1 MTKITTVEELR
12 KVVGESR
19 PGLEEKNMDFVDE
32 FAARFIAR
40 SPFIVMS
47 TSDEKGCLDASP
59 KGDDPGFVV
68 VADSKTLLI
77 PDRPGNKLAYG
88 HENILKNPRTGL
100 LFMIPRTQ
108 ETLRVNGRAELSADK
123 ALLEQLAAR
132 GKPAILAIRVAV
144 EECFFHCGKSMIRSK
159 LWSPDDWGDLH
170 KVSFG
175 EIFAARKKADAAVVK
190 AYDEAIAQDYRDNL

>member
-1 MTKITTVEELR
+1 MTKISTIEDLR
-12 KVVGESR
+12 NIVGECI
-19 PGLEEKNMDFVDE
+19 PGLEEKNIDYIDE
-32 FAARFIAR
+32 FAERFIEQ

-47 TSDEKGCLDASP
+47 TSDEKGRLDASP

-68 VADSKTLLI
+68 VSDSKTLLI

-88 HENILKNPRTGL
+88 HQNILANPHIGL
-100 LFMIPRTQ
+100 LFMIPRTR
-108 ETLRVNGRAELSADK
+108 ETLRVNGRAELSCDE

-132 GKPAILAIRVAV
+132 GKPAILAIKVAV

-159 LWSPDDWGDLH
+159 LWSPEDWGDQH

-175 EIFAARKKADAAVVK
+175 EMFAARKKADASIVK
-190 AYDEAIAQDYRDNL
+190 IYDDAIATDYKDNL